1 MSFEFGLSFLIR
13 EGMIK
18 AKKTINGILLPI
30 HVAPGASRS
39 RVTGELDG
47 RLKIAV
53 AAAPERGKANQAVLK
68 LLAKALELRKSQLSI
83 VAGTTSRR
91 KTVEVQDLTEA
102 ELLVKLEA
110 VLKT

>member
-1 MSFEFGLSFLIR
+1 MIC
-13 EGMIK
+13 EGMIR
-18 AKKTINGILLPI
+18 ARKTINGVLFPV
-30 HVAPGASRS
+30 HVTPGASRS

-53 AAAPERGKANQAVLK
+53 VAAPERSKANQAVLK

-83 VAGTTSRR
+83 VSGTTSRR
-91 KTVEVQDLTEA
+91 KTVEVQGLTDA

-110 VLKT
+110 ALKA